1 MKQYWNN
8 ERALVYEGVTSTFY
22 LILTQGPLLTAM
34 ALFFHLDVILLA
46 VVSSFPLVFQVFQ
59 LITPWIIGRVKSRK
73 RLLIAANSFRFV
85 WIVVIAALIDNRRDP
100 WMFVAVFAAAQAAN
114 AIAGNT
120 WMSLVRDLVPE
131 IHRSR
136 FVGHRNAYISLVTV
150 VLVFGYS
157 WVIDTV
163 PPPLN
168 YIVVLSAS
176 LVGTL
181 LSVLYLLPVDE
192 KQAATPGKPAR
203 LGRIVKDRNFMKL
216 CRAYF
221 LWNGVIMISAPFFS
235 YHQLTNLHLS
245 LTLVSFSTVAMS
257 LLSILFYRVWG
268 RISDRMGNKSV
279 LVFGILIVGT
289 TPILWILM
297 NDVTWPAAMVI
308 DVLFASVGWAALN
321 IAFIALP
328 MEVSPDAS
336 PMYFALYFAAGGVGG
351 VAGSLIGGISAEI
364 LSGLRF
370 AFLGFHLYGIQL
382 MFIGVGILRYLTILL
397 FLRIETKRYVP
408 PHTLVA
414 NVLSVV
420 ARRGPVRPYEATR
433 LDIRKSIDA
442 PG

>member
-1 MKQYWNN
+1 
-8 ERALVYEGVTSTFY
+8 
-22 LILTQGPLLTAM
+22 
-34 ALFFHLDVILLA
+34 
-46 VVSSFPLVFQVFQ
+46 
-59 LITPWIIGRVKSRK
+59 
-73 RLLIAANSFRFV
+73 
-85 WIVVIAALIDNRRDP
+85 
-100 WMFVAVFAAAQAAN
+100 
-114 AIAGNT
+114 
-120 WMSLVRDLVPE
+120 
-131 IHRSR
+131 
-136 FVGHRNAYISLVTV
+136 
-150 VLVFGYS
+150 
-157 WVIDTV
+157 
-163 PPPLN
+163 
-168 YIVVLSAS
+168 
-176 LVGTL
+176 
-181 LSVLYLLPVDE
+181 
-192 KQAATPGKPAR
+192 
-203 LGRIVKDRNFMKL
+203 
-216 CRAYF
+216 
-221 LWNGVIMISAPFFS
+221 
-235 YHQLTNLHLS
+235 
-245 LTLVSFSTVAMS
+245 
-257 LLSILFYRVWG
+257 
-268 RISDRMGNKSV
+268 
-279 LVFGILIVGT
+279 
-289 TPILWILM
+289 M

-336 PMYFALYFAAGGVGG
+336 PMYFALCFAAGGAGG